1 VAEVAGTVAEIAD
14 PEVADPNVE
23 NGMT

>member
-14 PEVADPNVE
+14 PEVADPDVE